1 MDKIRLAKILFLISG
16 ILVVLD
22 SVLEYFA
29 FSYLESAA
37 QSANTSALLP
47 VNKTYATEVA
57 KLKAAGPLLA
67 ALPIVGVISG
77 IMLLLVGYMLGNGKP
92 HIKAWAAT
100 GILFSLVSIAG
111 NGGFVIGLILGLA
124 AGVVALTA

>member
-29 FSYLESAA
+29 FSYLESTA
-37 QSANTSALLP
+37 QSANASAL
-47 VNKTYATEVA
+47 NKTYAAEVA

-67 ALPIVGVISG
+67 TLPIVGVISG

-100 GILFSLVSIAG
+100 GILFSLVSITG
-111 NGGFVIGLILGLA
+111 NGGFIIGLILGLA